1 MIILFGIN
9 GLVAYSAFLK
19 NINLSIV
26 YLFLKH
32 NLIKNARISS
42 NIFKIMLS
50 KLKDKLQIGN
60 LIDDIYW

>member
-9 GLVAYSAFLK
+9 GLVTYSAFLK

-50 KLKDKLQIGN
+50 NLKDKLQIGN